1 MILPIYAYGQPV
13 LRKQALPVTPD
24 YPGLA
29 SFIADMYETMYSA
42 KGVGLAAP
50 QVGRSIRVFVVDT
63 IQIKKTD
70 EKHTGIK
77 QIFLNAQ
84 LLDESGEPWLYEEG
98 CLSIPDIHV
107 EIERL
112 PVVHLRYQDEN
123 FVEHTQTFEGINAR
137 VIQHEYDH
145 IEGVLFIDRM
155 KPLKR
160 RMINRKLEKI
170 KKGEVES
177 DHPMKYAKAER

>member
-13 LRKQALPVTPD
+13 LRKKALPINKD
-24 YPGLA
+24 YPNLGQL
-29 SFIADMYETMYSA
+29 IEDMYETMYSA

-50 QVGRSIRVFVVDT
+50 QIGRDIRLFVMDT
-63 IQIKKTD
+63 IQLDKKNSTA
-70 EKHTGIK
+70 TGIK
-77 QIFLNAQ
+77 KVFINAERVA
-84 LLDESGEPWLYEEG
+84 ESGMPWLYEEG
-98 CLSIPDIHV
+98 CLSIPDIHA

-112 PVVHLRYQDEN
+112 PVIRLRYLDTEWN
-123 FVEHTQTFEGINAR
+123 EHLETFEGVNGR

-145 IEGVLFIDRM
+145 IEGILFIDRM

-170 KKGEVES
+170 KKGIV
-177 DHPMKYAKAER
+177 DVNHPMRFLKI

>member
-1 MILPIYAYGQPV
+1 
-13 LRKQALPVTPD
+13 
-24 YPGLA
+24 
-29 SFIADMYETMYSA
+29 MYQTMYSA

-50 QVGRSIRVFVVDT
+50 QIGKDIRLFVMDTLQLAKTEKKMMGGVKKVF
-63 IQIKKTD
+63 I
-70 EKHTGIK
+70 
-77 QIFLNAQ
+77 NAQ
-84 LLDESGEPWLYEEG
+84 MLDESGEPWLYEEG

-112 PVVHLRYQDEN
+112 PEIRIRYFDQEW
-123 FVEHTQTFEGINAR
+123 VEHTETFEGMNAR

-170 KKGEVES
+170 KRG
-177 DHPMKYAKAER
+177 DIDAGHPMRFVSP

>member
-13 LRKQALPVTPD
+13 LRKKAEPITSD
-24 YPGLA
+24 YAEL
-29 SFIADMYETMYSA
+29 STLITDMWETMYSA

-50 QVGRSIRVFVVDT
+50 QIGRDIRLFVIDTVQLEKKDNDFKGFKKVF
-63 IQIKKTD
+63 I
-70 EKHTGIK
+70 
-77 QIFLNAQ
+77 NAE
-84 LLDESGEPWLYEEG
+84 LLDESGEPWMYEEG

-107 EIERL
+107 EIERNAK
-112 PVVHLRYQDEN
+112 VKIKYFDEN
-123 FVEHTQTFEGINAR
+123 WNEYLEDYDGVNAR

-145 IEGVLFIDRM
+145 IEGILFIDRM

-170 KKGEVES
+170 KRGDVEIN
-177 DHPMKYAKAER
+177 HPMRFAKV

>member
-13 LRKQALPVTPD
+13 LRKKSLAITRD

-29 SFIADMYETMYSA
+29 QFIEDMYETMYSA

-50 QVGRSIRVFVVDT
+50 QVGKDIRLFVLDT
-63 IQIKKTD
+63 IQLDKKNDSTS
-70 EKHTGIK
+70 GIK
-77 QIFLNAQ
+77 RVFINAE
-84 LLDESGEPWLYEEG
+84 LLDENGEPWLYEEG

-107 EIERL
+107 EIERN
-112 PVVHLRYQDEN
+112 PTIRIRYMDQDW
-123 FVEHTQTFEGINAR
+123 VEHTETFDAVNAR

-145 IEGVLFIDRM
+145 IEGILFIDRM

-170 KKGEVES
+170 KKGEV
-177 DHPMKYAKAER
+177 DVNHPMRFIKTS

>member
-13 LRKQALPVTPD
+13 LRKKSVPIDQQ
-24 YPGLA
+24 YPGLE
-29 SFIADMYETMYSA
+29 SLIQDMYDTMYSA

-50 QVGRSIRVFVVDT
+50 QIGKDIRLFVIDT
-63 IQIKKTD
+63 IQINKKD
-70 EKHTGIK
+70 QASTGIK
-77 QIFLNAQ
+77 RVFINAEI
-84 LLDESGEPWLYEEG
+84 LDESGEPWLYEEG

-107 EIERL
+107 EIERN
-112 PVVHLRYQDEN
+112 PTIRIRYFDEQWK
-123 FVEHTQTFEGINAR
+123 EHTETYEGVNAR

-170 KKGEVES
+170 KRGEI
-177 DHPMKYAKAER
+177 DTNHPMRFVKI

>member
-13 LRKQALPVTPD
+13 LRKRSLPISSD
-24 YPGLA
+24 YPGLTTL
-29 SFIADMYETMYSA
+29 IEDMYETMYSA

-50 QVGRSIRVFVVDT
+50 QIGKDIRLFVIDTTQLDKKEIKVDG
-63 IQIKKTD
+63 IKKVF
-70 EKHTGIK
+70 I
-77 QIFLNAQ
+77 NAQ
-84 LLDESGEPWLYEEG
+84 LYDESGEPWLYEEG

-107 EIERL
+107 EIERNPTIRIKYL
-112 PVVHLRYQDEN
+112 DTEWIEHLE
-123 FVEHTQTFEGINAR
+123 TFDGVNAR

-145 IEGVLFIDRM
+145 IEGILFIDRM

-170 KKGEVES
+170 KKGEIETN
-177 DHPMKYAKAER
+177 HPMRFVKL

>member
-13 LRKQALPVTPD
+13 LRKKAVPIDQQYPD
-24 YPGLA
+24 LA
-29 SFIADMYETMYSA
+29 TLIIDMYDTMYSA

-50 QVGRSIRVFVVDT
+50 QIGKDIRLFVIDT
-63 IQIKKTD
+63 VQINKKD
-70 EKHTGIK
+70 QSAMGIK
-77 QIFLNAQ
+77 CVFINAE
-84 LLDESGEPWLYEEG
+84 LVDESGDPWLYEEG

-107 EIERL
+107 EIERN
-112 PVVHLRYQDEN
+112 PSIRIKYYNEQWE
-123 FVEHTQTFEGINAR
+123 EHTDTFEGVNAR
-137 VIQHEYDH
+137 VIQHELDH

-170 KKGEVES
+170 KRGEI
-177 DHPMKYAKAER
+177 DTNHPMRFVKI

>member
-13 LRKQALPVTPD
+13 LRKKSLPITAD

-29 SFIADMYETMYSA
+29 GLIEDMFETMYGA

-50 QVGRSIRVFVVDT
+50 QIGRDIRLFIVDT
-63 IQIKKTD
+63 MQLDKAG
-70 EKHTGIK
+70 EPPTGIK
-77 QIFLNAQ
+77 KVFLNAQ
-84 LLDESGEPWLYEEG
+84 LLDETGEPWMYEEG

-112 PVVHLRYQDEN
+112 HALHVRYWDEEWK
-123 FVEHTQTFEGINAR
+123 EHTEFYSGVNAR

-145 IEGVLFIDRM
+145 IEGTLFIDRM

-170 KKGEVES
+170 KRGEVETS
-177 DHPMKYAKAER
+177 YPIRFSRSQG

>member
-13 LRKQALPVTPD
+13 LRKKSVSITSDYQDLVT
-24 YPGLA
+24 L
-29 SFIADMYETMYSA
+29 IADMYETMYSA

-50 QVGRSIRVFVVDT
+50 QIGRDIRLFVIDTLQLDKKDKVANGMKQVF
-63 IQIKKTD
+63 I
-70 EKHTGIK
+70 
-77 QIFLNAQ
+77 NAQ
-84 LLDESGEPWLYEEG
+84 MVDESGDPWLYEEG

-107 EIERL
+107 EIERNPTIRL
-112 PVVHLRYQDEN
+112 KYFDAEWN
-123 FVEHTQTFEGINAR
+123 EHTETFDGVNAR

-145 IEGVLFIDRM
+145 IEGILFIDRM

-170 KKGEVES
+170 KKGEIES
-177 DHPMKYAKAER
+177 NHPMRFLKT

>member
-13 LRKQALPVTPD
+13 LRKKAAPIDQQYPD
-24 YPGLA
+24 VESL
-29 SFIADMYETMYSA
+29 IQDMYETMYSA

-50 QVGRSIRVFVVDT
+50 QIGKDIRLFIIDT
-63 IQIKKTD
+63 LQINKKD
-70 EKHTGIK
+70 QVPTGIK
-77 QIFLNAQ
+77 RVFINAEIV
-84 LLDESGEPWLYEEG
+84 DESGEPWLYEEG

-107 EIERL
+107 EIERN
-112 PVVHLRYQDEN
+112 PTIRITYFDEQWN
-123 FVEHTQTFEGINAR
+123 KHTDTFEGVNAR
-137 VIQHEYDH
+137 VIQHEFDH

-170 KKGEVES
+170 KRGEIETN
-177 DHPMKYAKAER
+177 HPMRFVKI

>member
-24 YPGLA
+24 YSELA
-29 SFIADMYETMYSA
+29 AFIADMYETMYSA

-63 IQIKKTD
+63 IQIKKAD

-77 QIFLNAQ
+77 QTFLNAQ
-84 LLDESGEPWLYEEG
+84 ILDESGEPWLYEEG

-112 PVVHLRYQDEN
+112 PVVHIRYQDEN

-170 KKGEVES
+170 KKGEVDS

>member
-13 LRKQALPVTPD
+13 LRKKAQAIEKDCPD
-24 YPGLA
+24 LEKL
-29 SFIADMYETMYSA
+29 IEDMIETMYAA

-50 QVGRSIRVFVVDT
+50 QIGKDIRLFVIDTVQLNKKDENFVG
-63 IQIKKTD
+63 IKKVF
-70 EKHTGIK
+70 I
-77 QIFLNAQ
+77 NAEV
-84 LLDESGEPWLYEEG
+84 LEESGEPWLYEEG

-107 EIERL
+107 EIERNPDIRIKYL
-112 PVVHLRYQDEN
+112 DTEWN
-123 FVEHTQTFEGINAR
+123 EHIETYDGINAR

-160 RMINRKLEKI
+160 RMINGKLERI
-170 KKGEVES
+170 KKGDIEIN
-177 DHPMKYAKAER
+177 HPMRFARV

>member
-13 LRKQALPVTPD
+13 LRKKSTPIQRD
-24 YPGLA
+24 YPELGKL
-29 SFIADMYETMYSA
+29 IDDMYDTMYSA

-50 QVGRSIRVFVVDT
+50 QIGKDIRLFIIDTTQLDKKQLVPNGIKRVF
-63 IQIKKTD
+63 I
-70 EKHTGIK
+70 
-77 QIFLNAQ
+77 NAE
-84 LLDESGEPWLYEEG
+84 LIEENGVPWMYEEG

-107 EIERL
+107 EIERNPSL
-112 PVVHLRYQDEN
+112 KLRYLDTDWN
-123 FVEHTQTFEGINAR
+123 EHIEIFDGVNAR

-145 IEGVLFIDRM
+145 IEGVHFIDRM

-170 KKGEVES
+170 KKGDIETN
-177 DHPMKYAKAER
+177 HPMKFVRPS